1 MTQAHLNPEILA
13 ELERIRRE
21 RQQRSDSNGTAR
33 SVFGEWDAGDD
44 VELPPPRGW
53 IYGNIFCRRFV
64 SSLLGDGGVGKTALR
79 YAQLLSPAIG
89 RSLTG
94 DHVFQRCRVLIAS
107 LEDDGDELRRRI
119 LAAMLHHKI
128 ERDDVKGWLFLAA
141 LGADVGKLMTTDRYG
156 RLARGA
162 LAENLESVIASREI
176 DLVSLDPFVKTHA
189 VEENSNTA
197 VDHVVQLLTDL
208 ATKYDIAIDVP
219 HHTSKGQPDPGNAKR
234 GRGASAM
241 NNAGRLIYTLSTM
254 TSEEAQAFGISER
267 DRKSFVRM
275 DSAKVNITRPL
286 DSAKWFRLVGVR
298 LGNASGLYPNGDE
311 VQTVEVWEPPDTWS
325 DLAIDLLNR
334 MLTAID
340 GGLPNGSRY
349 SDAPNAKERAAWR
362 AVLEYAP
369 HKTELQAR
377 EIIKVWVANGVL
389 RHRDYDDPE
398 DRKTRRGLWV
408 DNAKRPS

>member
-197 VDHVVQLLTDL
+197 E
-208 ATKYDIAIDVP
+208 
-219 HHTSKGQPDPGNAKR
+219 R